1 MNDDKYLYNNGFEEV
16 ITNFYFIKKR
26 INKHYKKRFYK
37 TKNYIFLKLLYLF
50 IFIFLIKINNINIFY
65 KNQQIYYSY
74 IKYKIYNRIK
84 AKKIFKNIKF
94 GIYIF
99 SLSNGGRE
107 RITSLLINYLYRE
120 KIFDIYLFTNTYKNP
135 YEYKIPDDISRVKVS
150 GIEDLKNKLIQKN
163 IDILVYQDYYIRDM
177 EILNNL
183 KKVKIIYY
191 IHSTF
196 IFWIY
201 CNKRVLKRLYNQYKN
216 SKYLISLIPF
226 ENDFLFKKW
235 NINSIL
241 MNNFITYNFED
252 VIPSNLSS
260 KTIIM
265 IGRADDHM
273 KRFDLG
279 IKAMKYIVK
288 EIHDCEM
295 KIISNLYGVDY
306 LMNLVEELD
315 LNKNIKFVGFT
326 LKPEIYYKNAS
337 LHIFSSI
344 IECFPMVLSETKIY
358 GIPNIIVGIDYV
370 STAKGGVIN
379 INDDNPEN
387 IAKEAI
393 KILKN
398 DNYRKKLGKDARES
412 MKKFQNIL
420 TSKKWVELLLSVYNG
435 EYFYNKLKNE
445 EKRISEKEAI
455 NILDNQIKLLNMRMP
470 TMKNITIND
479 IFNMNF

>member
-1 MNDDKYLYNNGFEEV
+1 
-16 ITNFYFIKKR
+16 
-26 INKHYKKRFYK
+26 
-37 TKNYIFLKLLYLF
+37 
-50 IFIFLIKINNINIFY
+50 
-65 KNQQIYYSY
+65 
-74 IKYKIYNRIK
+74 
-84 AKKIFKNIKF
+84 
-94 GIYIF
+94 
-99 SLSNGGRE
+99 
-107 RITSLLINYLYRE
+107 
-120 KIFDIYLFTNTYKNP
+120 
-135 YEYKIPDDISRVKVS
+135 
-150 GIEDLKNKLIQKN
+150 
-163 IDILVYQDYYIRDM
+163 
-177 EILNNL
+177 
-183 KKVKIIYY
+183 
-191 IHSTF
+191 
-196 IFWIY
+196 
-201 CNKRVLKRLYNQYKN
+201 
-216 SKYLISLIPF
+216 
-226 ENDFLFKKW
+226 
-235 NINSIL
+235 

-288 EIHDCEM
+288 EIPDCEM
-295 KIISNLYGVDY
+295 KIISNLYRVDY
-306 LMNLVEELD
+306 LLNLAEELD
-315 LNKNIKFVGFT
+315 LSKNIKFVGFT
-326 LKPEIYYKNAS
+326 LKPELYYKNAS

-358 GIPNIIVGIDYV
+358 GIPTIIVGIDYV

-379 INDDNPEN
+379 INDDNPDN

-398 DNYRKKLGKDARES
+398 DKYRKKLGKEARES
-412 MKKFQNIL
+412 MKKFQNEL
-420 TSKKWVELLLSVYNG
+420 TAKKWVELLLAIYNG